1 MLARKDPAINEK
13 AAAAAVTKTAA
24 QEPPKLALAVPLLLR
39 QEKYTPRS
47 SGHSFDCNDQ
57 TFAHF

>member
-13 AAAAAVTKTAA
+13 AAAAVTA

-39 QEKYTPRS
+39 QEKYTQRS

-57 TFAHF
+57 TLAHF